1 MNEDMFIK
9 ADKLNKLV
17 MDILRQCVSVKN
29 SAKYEDGATARWI
42 EREMDEMIGKVKRYL
57 DD

>member
-1 MNEDMFIK
+1 MCK
-9 ADKLNKLV
+9 
-17 MDILRQCVSVKN
+17 CKN

>member
-1 MNEDMFIK
+1 MSDEMFKK
-9 ADKLNKLV
+9 ADKLNRLV

-29 SAKYEDGATARWI
+29 SANYEDGATARWI